1 MRSLSFMLIGGLLG
15 SAALA
20 QSPQA
25 EFDAAAGRFI
35 GCLRETV
42 RMGMTVKMDPDA
54 FKAGFAKSCK
64 AEEAGFRA
72 AAIKQAIALG
82 RTEAEAAAEVEG
94 NIARGRAAFA
104 ADQAAYVRTGK
115 VPK

>member
-1 MRSLSFMLIGGLLG
+1 MRSLSFLLIAGLLG
-15 SAALA
+15 SAASA
-20 QSPQA
+20 QPPQG
-25 EFDAAAGRFI
+25 EFDVATGRFI
-35 GCLRETV
+35 GCLMATV
-42 RMGMTVKMDPDA
+42 RMGMTTRMDPDT
-54 FKAGFAKSCK
+54 FQAGLDKSCK
-64 AEEAGFRA
+64 AEETGFRA

-104 ADQAAYVRTGK
+104 ADQASYMRTGK

>member
-1 MRSLSFMLIGGLLG
+1 MRSLSFMLIFGLLG
-15 SAALA
+15 SAASA
-20 QSPQA
+20 QAPQA

-35 GCLRETV
+35 GCLTATV
-42 RMGMTVKMDPDA
+42 RMGMTVKMDPES
-54 FKAGFAKSCK
+54 FKAGLDKSCK
-64 AEEAGFRA
+64 PEETVFRA

-94 NIARGRAAFA
+94 NIAKGRAAFA
-104 ADQAAYVRTGK
+104 ADQAIYVRTGK